1 MGHGQEGTGTPGIYR
16 AVTICRAGI
25 HRVPTILTILLV
37 MMMSIYLAV
46 KKLYAGRAFTG
57 QPLFS
62 AFPLASSLYNIP
74 LSYIFSTPL
83 TDKSY

>member
-37 MMMSIYLAV
+37 MMMSIYRAV
-46 KKLYAGRAFTG
+46 KKSICRSGIHRAATI
-57 QPLFS
+57 LC
-62 AFPLASSLYNIP
+62 IP
-74 LSYIFSTPL
+74 ACLITLQHPFVLHLLHSI
-83 TDKSY
+83 DR